1 MDGRGVMRFLLLVA
15 TVAVSCTVCAAQL
28 RRNYYAGV
36 CPEAETV
43 VRGAVAKKFQQ
54 TFITVGALVHLYFH
68 DCFVQVTS
76 MPMRACASMSRPARR
91 RATAC
96 MDSPVDTYVYCTTVY
111 AGLRRV
117 GADRVDGE
125 QHGGEGQHR

>member
-1 MDGRGVMRFLLLVA
+1 MGGRGVMRFLLFVA
-15 TVAVSCTVCAAQL
+15 AVAASFTVCAAQL

-68 DCFVQVTS
+68 DCFVQVTRRRGLS
-76 MPMRACASMSRPARR
+76 PLHACASMSRRARR

-96 MDSPVDTYVYCTTVY
+96 MDSTVDT
-111 AGLRRV
+111 
-117 GADRVDGE
+117 
-125 QHGGEGQHR
+125 

>member
-1 MDGRGVMRFLLLVA
+1 MGGRSVMRLLLVA
-15 TVAVSCTVCAAQL
+15 VVAASATVCAAQL

-43 VRGAVAKKFQQ
+43 VRGAVTKKFQQ

-96 MDSPVDTYVYCTTVY
+96 IWTAPLIQMCTCTTVR

-117 GADRVDGE
+117 GADRVDG
-125 QHGGEGQHR
+125 